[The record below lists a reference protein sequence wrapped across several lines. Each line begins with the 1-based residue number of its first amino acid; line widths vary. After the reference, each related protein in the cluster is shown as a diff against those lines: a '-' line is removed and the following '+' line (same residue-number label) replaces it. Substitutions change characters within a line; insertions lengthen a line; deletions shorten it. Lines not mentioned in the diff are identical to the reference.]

1 MDVLP
6 SMTVNMTSNGSE
18 MALELRTNADDGLD
32 IDDEEDDDFFA
43 EKLLKKIK
51 QMNYGKIY
59 QLYLLQIIF

>member
-1 MDVLP
+1 
-6 SMTVNMTSNGSE
+6 MTVNMTSNGSE

-51 QMNYGKIY
+51 QMN
-59 QLYLLQIIF
+59 